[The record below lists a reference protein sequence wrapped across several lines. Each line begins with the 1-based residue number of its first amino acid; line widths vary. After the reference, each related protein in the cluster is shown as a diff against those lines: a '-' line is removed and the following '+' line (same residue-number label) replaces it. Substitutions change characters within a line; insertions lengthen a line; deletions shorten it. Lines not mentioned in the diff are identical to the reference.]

1 MNDTSKGWLKGVV
14 DDMCTYTTSTGPE
27 TETVTNDDGTEE
39 EVTTTYLNVT
49 VILKSWRDM
58 ISVYDFDSDEQELL
72 TEFMSPE
79 NLAMLGYSP
88 GGGGGNMQSALYDSE
103 INTILAGMP

>member
-1 MNDTSKGWLKGVV
+1 
-14 DDMCTYTTSTGPE
+14 
-27 TETVTNDDGTEE
+27 
-39 EVTTTYLNVT
+39 
-49 VILKSWRDM
+49 M

-103 INTILAGMP
+103 INTILAGMT